1 MIGVNRLIDLHIIPL
16 PRGRKRI
23 VPATCFWRREPYPQ
37 DRVIPRASAS
47 IYAQDQDKTRRD
59 SLSPT
64 HSRHLRTLIQR
75 VLSAGR
81 MAAVCGYPWCFWN
94 PVLFQE
100 QIWISKCASEL
111 SYLRS
116 SSALRWPLSITRKTC
131 LPCQRDMFSLSA
143 SGYGF
148 DVRSL
153 RD

>member
-1 MIGVNRLIDLHIIPL
+1 MIDLHIIPL
-16 PRGRKRI
+16 SRARKRI

-37 DRVIPRASAS
+37 DKVIPPASAS
-47 IYAQDQDKTRRD
+47 IRQHLCPEPRQEEPF
-59 SLSPT
+59 LSPT
-64 HSRHLRTLIQR
+64 NSRRLRTPIQR

-116 SSALRWPLSITRKTC
+116 SSALSWPLSITRETC
-131 LPCQRDMFSLSA
+131 LPCQRDMFLLSA